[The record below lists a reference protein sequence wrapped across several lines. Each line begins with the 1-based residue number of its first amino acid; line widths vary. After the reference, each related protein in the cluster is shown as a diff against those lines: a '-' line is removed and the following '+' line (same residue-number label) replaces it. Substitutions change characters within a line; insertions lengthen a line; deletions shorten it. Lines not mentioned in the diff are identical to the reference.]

1 MIRPFAAAL
10 AALALAFAAAAPAQ
24 ARDGDVPSCYA
35 ANRMAEPVPLPRR
48 AVFLLIDETTL
59 LNQSLQAS
67 AWQAVAPLVA
77 PGTELTVV
85 RFSAYSQSRYTSTVF
100 SGLVE
105 EGVAEG
111 DRHAIGVKKL
121 RQFDECLAGQRGFVV
136 KKLQAA
142 MAQGFSGASVDLAKS
157 DVLAAMSDVSVS
169 VRASRAAQKIVVVV
183 SDMLENSTVS
193 SFYERNGMRAI
204 DPAAEMG
211 RVRKAGLLGDFDN
224 ARIWVMGAGLIAS
237 DTTGKKA
244 VYRDPIRLKA
254 LQNFWTDYFAQ
265 SKGNLVDFGTPELK
279 QSIR

>member
-1 MIRPFAAAL
+1 LIRPFALAL
-10 AALALAFAAAAPAQ
+10 AALAFVSAAPVL

-35 ANRMAEPVPLPRR
+35 ANRMSEPAPVPRR
-48 AVFLLIDETTL
+48 SVFLLIDETTL
-59 LNQSLQAS
+59 LSPALQAS
-67 AWQAVAPLVA
+67 AWQAVAPLIA
-77 PGTELTVV
+77 PGTELSVV
-85 RFSAYSQSRYTSTVF
+85 RFSAYSQARYTSMVF

-105 EGVAEG
+105 EGVPESG
-111 DRHAIGVKKL
+111 RHAISVKKL

-136 KKLQAA
+136 KQVQAA
-142 MAQGFSGASVDLAKS
+142 MAQGFANASVDLAKS
-157 DVLAAMSDVSVS
+157 DVIAAMSDVSVS
-169 VRASRAAQKIVVVV
+169 VRATRAAQKVVLVI
-183 SDMLENSTVS
+183 SDMLENSTVT
-193 SFYERNGMRAI
+193 SFYERNGMRSI

-254 LQNFWTDYFAQ
+254 LQSFWTGYFAQ